1 MTRMK
6 GVKRFLRRAT
16 RNLKKGVRGATRR
29 VRKFFGRGGRRRPT
43 KGPLGRVTNAIR
55 GVGKGFRNSV
65 RRVFSR
71 KGKAGKRR
79 RNRRRT
85 QKGSAENNSIMQSL
99 SSVAGPSPMS
109 NEGNAS
115 GAQQEPAMQNSSGP
129 GTI

>member
-1 MTRMK
+1 MK

-16 RNLKKGVRGATRR
+16 RSLKKGVRGATRR

-43 KGPLGRVTNAIR
+43 KGPLRRVTNAIR

-71 KGKAGKRR
+71 KGRAGKKR

-85 QKGSAENNSIMQSL
+85 QKGSAEDNSVMQSL
-99 SSVAGPSPMS
+99 SSVADPSPMS
-109 NEGNAS
+109 NQGSPS
-115 GAQQEPAMQNSSGP
+115 GAQEEAVAQNSSGP
-129 GTI
+129 GTM